1 MSFLLKAVKMLA
13 DGHGPGEVQK
23 LANVAYRQLSVEEM
37 EGLRKK
43 AEEENSGE
51 PTAQI
56 PRERLIRKIITN
68 IHANVRRILF
78 SR

>member
-1 MSFLLKAVKMLA
+1 MLA

-23 LANVAYRQLSVEEM
+23 QANVAYRQLSVEEM
-37 EGLRKK
+37 EELKKK

-56 PRERLIRKIITN
+56 PRQRLIRKIKTN
-68 IHANVRRILF
+68 IHAEVRILF

>member
-1 MSFLLKAVKMLA
+1 MLA

-23 LANVAYRQLSVEEM
+23 QANVAYRQLSVEEM
-37 EGLRKK
+37 EGLKKK

-51 PTAQI
+51 PTVQI
-56 PRERLIRKIITN
+56 PRQRLIRKIKTN
-68 IHANVRRILF
+68 IHADVRILF

>member
-23 LANVAYRQLSVEEM
+23 QANVAYRQLSVEEM
-37 EGLRKK
+37 EGLKKK

-56 PRERLIRKIITN
+56 PRQRLIRKMITN
-68 IHANVRRILF
+68 IHANVRILF